1 MIQAR
6 RGAKRSE
13 KRNNPTVPANMTGK
27 DKPINPANLKSAGLT
42 QALRAESHKPST
54 ESTEAPAATEETAR
68 AKTLR
73 SGRVKN

>member
-1 MIQAR
+1 
-6 RGAKRSE
+6 
-13 KRNNPTVPANMTGK
+13 MTGK

-73 SGRVKN
+73 SGRLKN